1 MFSNFDPCA
10 LAIHGLESE
19 IIELALTYGFEGMD
33 IDIAEFAAQA
43 EHYGLQYARRFI
55 DSAQI
60 RLGTF
65 RLPFDFETDDE
76 AFCKNLVKLRQQA
89 AVAAEIGCSRCVA
102 TVHPAGDKR
111 PYHEN
116 FEFYRVRLTEICRV
130 LQEFNIRL
138 GLSFRASPK
147 LRGGQA
153 YVFIYDLDALALL
166 VKMVDL
172 PNLGFV
178 CDPWNWE
185 VGGASP
191 AEITNLGIDSIV
203 AVHLADLPN
212 PRPEVSE
219 ISEEMRLLPG
229 AGGIDLLAYLQILKD
244 LGYQGPVTPQPDNK
258 PFIGMRRETATRQA
272 ADALRPLWEALG
284 LRWQAP
290 RLPSRAA

>member
-1 MFSNFDPCA
+1 MFSNFDPSA

-19 IIELALTYGFEGMD
+19 IIELALTYGFEGID
-33 IDIAEFAAQA
+33 IDIVDFAARA
-43 EHYGLQYARRFI
+43 EHYGLHYTRRFI

-65 RLPFDFETDDE
+65 KLPFDWETDDE
-76 AFCKNLVKLRQQA
+76 VFRKNLERLRQQA
-89 AVAAEIGCSRCVA
+89 AVAAEIGCTRCVA
-102 TVHPAGDKR
+102 TVQPAGDKR

-116 FEFYRVRLTEICRV
+116 FEFHRVRLTEICRV
-130 LQEFNIRL
+130 LQEFNVRL
-138 GLSFRASPK
+138 GLTFRASPK

-191 AEITNLGIDSIV
+191 AEIANLGIESIV
-203 AVHLADLPN
+203 AVHLADLPS
-212 PRPEVSE
+212 PRPEPNE
-219 ISEEMRLLPG
+219 IGEEMRLLPG
-229 AGGIDLLAYLQILKD
+229 AGGIDLLVYLQLLKD
-244 LGYQGPVTPQPDNK
+244 LGYQGPVTPLPDKK
-258 PFIGMRRETATRQA
+258 PFVGLRRETATRQA
-272 ADALRPLWEALG
+272 AESLRKLWEALG

-290 RLPSRAA
+290 RLPARAA